1 MFGLMGSIP
10 DYSMIIVGSNMGL
23 QRMTREHLGISLAL
37 KIPFFI
43 VMTKID
49 MCPENIF
56 KETLDKIKTL
66 VKSKDVGK
74 IGTVVDSSTDE
85 AQLKLYAQSMP
96 GILRI

>member
-1 MFGLMGSIP
+1 
-10 DYSMIIVGSNMGL
+10 
-23 QRMTREHLGISLAL
+23 MTREHLGISLAL

-74 IGTVVDSSTDE
+74 IGTVVD
-85 AQLKLYAQSMP
+85 
-96 GILRI
+96 